1 MLFLKSSFPWHDVEL
16 AEPWQGSIV
25 GLDAQNPTP
34 MAGSGVPVLPELWQL
49 GAVPTAF
56 WYRTFP

>member
-49 GAVPTAF
+49 RAVPTAL
-56 WYRTFP
+56 W